1 MNLKNFILVI
11 AIIVVVIGA
20 AVFLISNQAH
30 PKQDSKLEII
40 SNDTLTEGDN
50 FTVKLTDI
58 NGTPLANQD
67 INVTIVSTASGS
79 IQKSLVTD
87 ENGEATFEVDATA
100 IGNCAVK
107 VSYGGNDEFN
117 GCNLTQNVRI
127 NEKVVIQ
134 INTTDLFD
142 NYTQTE
148 TYDDSYYYYYED
160 PVETVEDYYY
170 SG

>member
-1 MNLKNFILVI
+1 MNLKNFLLVI

-20 AVFLISNQAH
+20 AAFLISNQAH
-30 PKQDSKLEII
+30 PKQDSKLEIL

-50 FTVKLTDI
+50 FTVKLADV
-58 NGTPLANQD
+58 NSTPLANQE
-67 INVTIVSTASGS
+67 IAVTIVSTNSES
-79 IQKSLVTD
+79 IQKNLTTD

-107 VSYGGNDEFN
+107 VTYSGNDEFN

-127 NEKVVIQ
+127 NEKVVIK
-134 INTTDLFD
+134 INTTDIFD
-142 NYTQTE
+142 NYTQTQSYE
-148 TYDDSYYYYYED
+148 DSYYYYYD
-160 PVETVEDYYY
+160 DSVETVEDYY